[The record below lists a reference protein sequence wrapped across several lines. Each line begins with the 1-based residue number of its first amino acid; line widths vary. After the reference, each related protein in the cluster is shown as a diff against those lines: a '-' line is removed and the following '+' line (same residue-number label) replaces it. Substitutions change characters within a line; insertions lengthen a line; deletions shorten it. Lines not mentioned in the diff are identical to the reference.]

1 VARTRVLLAD
11 DHEVV
16 RAGMKALLSAES
28 DIEVVA
34 EAADGAT
41 ALGLAAESVPDVAI
55 IDFGMPGL
63 NGPQTA
69 ERLRDASQ
77 KSKCLVF
84 TVHESPDCLRQ
95 ALKAGARGYLLKR
108 SASAELPRAIRMV
121 AAGDVYIDPALGLQV
136 ANEFFR
142 QQCREQVTAV
152 ALSEVEATVLRG
164 IARGFSNQ
172 EIAQRIGISAD
183 SVATEKA
190 RAMKKTGLHTRVDI
204 IRYAAKQGW
213 VAPPDHD

>member
-1 VARTRVLLAD
+1 MARTRVLLAD

-34 EAADGAT
+34 EATDGTT
-41 ALGLAAESVPDVAI
+41 ALGLAAEAAPDVAI

-69 ERLRDASQ
+69 ERLRDANQ
-77 KSKCLVF
+77 KSKCLLF

-95 ALKAGARGYLLKR
+95 AFKAGARGYLLKR

-121 AAGDVYIDPALGLQV
+121 AAGDVYIDPALACHVGS
-136 ANEFFR
+136 EFFR
-142 QQCREQVTAV
+142 HQSAEQATAV
-152 ALSEVEATVLRG
+152 DLSEGEVGILRG
-164 IARGFSNQ
+164 IAQGLSNQ
-172 EIAQRIGISAD
+172 EVAKRLGISAEA
-183 SVATEKA
+183 VGNQKV
-190 RAMKKTGLHTRVDI
+190 RAMQKIGLHTRVDI
-204 IRYAAKQGW
+204 IRYATSQGW
-213 VAPPDHD
+213 LESPET

>member
-1 VARTRVLLAD
+1 MARTRVLLAD

-28 DIEVVA
+28 DIEIVA
-34 EAADGAT
+34 EAGDGTT
-41 ALGLAAESVPDVAI
+41 ALGLAAEAVPDVAI

-69 ERLRDASQ
+69 ERLRVASQ
-77 KSKCLVF
+77 TSKCLLF

-95 ALKAGARGYLLKR
+95 AFKAGARGYLLKR

-136 ANEFFR
+136 ASEFLR
-142 QQCREQVTAV
+142 QQCGEQATAV
-152 ALSEVEATVLRG
+152 ALSEVEVTVLRC
-164 IARGFSNQ
+164 IAHGFSNQ
-172 EIAQRIGISAD
+172 EIAQRLGISAD
-183 SVATEKA
+183 SVASEKA
-190 RAMKKTGLHTRVDI
+190 RAMQKLGLHTRVDI

-213 VAPPDHD
+213 LETPQL